1 MNTEDL
7 PSSQATNEDPTLPGA
22 VAGEATI
29 ILTPKNADARLA
41 FSEVAEWLNEQSS
54 NPELLPAREH
64 ARKYTW
70 IPSSQTRDVEATRLL
85 RHIVTGDLSSSPMS
99 SPARKSSSRQDDNL
113 PQPQLKFWNGCYFLT
128 LSQPPRQPSRG
139 WTLGSLREGYSF
151 DDLVLCL
158 RPDNGTIYGV
168 RRHQAVLNPIAQHSS
183 MSRPPREA

>member
-7 PSSQATNEDPTLPGA
+7 PSFQATNEDPTLPGA
-22 VAGEATI
+22 VAREPTI
-29 ILTPKNADARLA
+29 ILTPENADARLA
-41 FSEVAEWLNEQSS
+41 FPEVAEWFNEQSS

-64 ARKYTW
+64 ARKYMW
-70 IPSSQTRDVEATRLL
+70 ISSSLL
-85 RHIVTGDLSSSPMS
+85 RHIVTGDLLSPPMS
-99 SPARKSSSRQDDNL
+99 SPARKSSPRQDDNL
-113 PQPQLKFWNGCYFLT
+113 PQPQLEFWNGCYFLT

-168 RRHQAVLNPIAQHSS
+168 RRH
-183 MSRPPREA
+183 